1 MHAAWMLTSPV
12 KEAASARAKLICFPE
27 NCAFVGA
34 KEGESLKIAEPLDG
48 PIMKRYCSLASVL
61 MLSIGCR
68 ESCIW
73 LSLGGFQEKGPD
85 EQHLCN
91 THVVIDDNGNIKST
105 YKKIHLFLF
114 SLLFLDR
121 IYNKENLEKITQQ
134 LEA

>member
-48 PIMKRYCSLASVL
+48 PIMKRYCSLA
-61 MLSIGCR
+61 R

-105 YKKIHLFLF
+105 YKKIHLWFLF